1 MSSRLVQG
9 IAAGLGAAAL
19 VTAVFTQG
27 VTTVQSSTVQSG
39 THTQYS
45 SKPITFDLIPA
56 AKKSQPKRTVQNDAT
71 KLYDYINPCSLIPLD
86 AIHKITGDYALK
98 FNSKRAGLTTDPADA
113 AVNTSIVP
121 QLCMIAESLGNVKPS
136 MLIGVM
142 TQQSTAFYKQFR
154 DSWNNGSLHVQDVDA
169 GGLPSAREASV
180 IYITRDDQRVYSM
193 LLVHTKYGQT
203 LAIKWTGKNT
213 VPVLRQL
220 AYEALRTLNGSR
232 YPGK

>member
-1 MSSRLVQG
+1 MSSRLVQS

-19 VTAVFTQG
+19 VTTAFTQG
-27 VTTVQSSTVQSG
+27 ATTVQSSTVQSG
-39 THTQYS
+39 THANPKIT
-45 SKPITFDLIPA
+45 PITPGLVM
-56 AKKSQPKRTVQNDAT
+56 STTPKPKPTAQNDAA
-71 KLYDYINPCSLIPLD
+71 KLYDYINPCSLVPLD

-113 AVNTSIVP
+113 AVNTSIMP
-121 QLCMIAESLGNVKPS
+121 QLCMIDESLGNVKPS

-154 DSWNNGSLHVQDVDA
+154 DSWNNGSLHAQDVDA

-180 IYITRDDQRVYSM
+180 VYITRGDQRVYSM

-203 LAIKWTGKNT
+203 LAIKWTGKDT

-220 AYEALRTLNGSR
+220 AYEALITLTGQR
-232 YPGK
+232 YSGK